1 MSIAMTSSRS
11 ALVANL
17 ICLASMLTWA
27 AGLPAAQLVIPLIP
41 PVTLTALRAGMAAAV
56 LIPLWILVEGWGPI
70 RRAHWGK
77 GIAVGG
83 LCIGLGA
90 VLLVIAQAKTDPVTV
105 AVITAT
111 MPVVGIAIEVA
122 LEGRK
127 LTMALLIG
135 LALSLF
141 GGFMAY
147 GAGVG
152 SMKLGLGAAAALGS
166 MVAFTWGSRATVT
179 AFPDLTPLG
188 RTAIT
193 VSGAAILMTA
203 AAALYTGFGGPPT
216 PWEALGLPEWGALAL
231 FGVGSLAVSQV
242 LWIVAVGQLGIG
254 LSSLHMNA
262 VPFYVMLIMFAVGQG
277 WNWPQAYGA
286 LIVAL
291 GVLIAQGLIRIPR

>member
-1 MSIAMTSSRS
+1 MSIAIAPPRS

-27 AGLPAAQLVIPLIP
+27 AGLPAAQLVIHLIP
-41 PVTLTALRAGMAAAV
+41 PVTLTALRADLAAAV
-56 LIPLWILVEGWGPI
+56 LIPLWIAAEGWGPI
-70 RRAHWGK
+70 RAAHWGK

-83 LCIGLGA
+83 VCIGLGA

-111 MPVVGIAIEVA
+111 MPVVGIALEVA

-127 LTMALLIG
+127 LTIALLLG

-152 SMKLGLGAAAALGS
+152 SLKLGLGALAALGS
-166 MVAFTWGSRATVT
+166 MLAFTWGSRATVT
-179 AFPDLTPLG
+179 AFPELTPLG

-193 VSGAAILMTA
+193 VSGAGLMMTVA
-203 AAALYTGFGGPPT
+203 AVLYSAAGGPAT
-216 PWEALGLPEWGALAL
+216 QWQALGVPEWAALAL
-231 FGVGSLAVSQV
+231 FGIGSLAISQV

-262 VPFYVMLIMFAVGQG
+262 VPFYVMLIMFALGHG

-286 LIVAL
+286 VIVAI
-291 GVLIAQGLIRIPR
+291 GVLIAQGLIRIPK